1 MSVAL
6 PRSSN
11 KARSKQS
18 PPVQSPSSPNDGLKP
33 QNDFS
38 SRSYVN
44 LTTSAL
50 AGVFGSQV
58 SLAELTGD
66 VPAASGTDVYDLTNK
81 PSTTIQRP
89 KSKKDKSNLV
99 NHHPSLPSLSSNRS
113 VVRFSVGA
121 LAPRIIALFAIGV
134 VYGEVARNLHDNHL
148 ILSDTL
154 NIVMSQNIGYFSA
167 AWGTQG
173 ILLGFLLPLFDWV
186 FPSTFVDFGKGGT
199 DWSSIIRAVAAFL
212 GIAYGVRKLPWE
224 SSMQAAAM
232 WGLLNPFL
240 WYILDATRNG
250 FILSSLVAIVGSTVF
265 AILFPSHVPVAKLD
279 SPEYISVIVWIAS
292 AYFIS
297 SICFGNIGRRMLT
310 FGANAR

>member
-1 MSVAL
+1 MSVAP

-11 KARSKQS
+11 KARSKHS
-18 PPVQSPSSPNDGLKP
+18 PPVQSPSSPNGLKP
-33 QNDFS
+33 QNDLS
-38 SRSYVN
+38 SKSYVN

-66 VPAASGTDVYDLTNK
+66 VSAASGAEVYDLTNK

-89 KSKKDKSNLV
+89 KSKKDKSDIV
-99 NHHPSLPSLSSNRS
+99 NHHPSLPSLSSNQS
-113 VVRFSVGA
+113 VVRFSIGA
-121 LAPRIIALFAIGV
+121 LVPRIIALFAIGV
-134 VYGEVARNLHDNHL
+134 VYGEIARNLHDNHSVP
-148 ILSDTL
+148 SDTL
-154 NIVMSQNIGYFSA
+154 NVVMSQNAAYFSA

-173 ILLGFLLPLFDWV
+173 ILLGFLLPLFDWI
-186 FPSTFVDFGKGGT
+186 FSSTSVDFGKGGT

-250 FILSSLVAIVGSTVF
+250 FILSSLVAIVGSSVF
-265 AILFPSHVPVAKLD
+265 ALLFPSHVPAAKLD